1 MNPIDDQLNRLF
13 MAAARARMPGVKAVP
28 LVFETRAFA
37 GRTGGRAVEG
47 RDFLLAW
54 FRRATVCACLLML
67 LSLAWNY
74 RQATTGTSD
83 ELSQADSA
91 MRMALN
97 Q

>member
-13 MAAARARMPGVKAVP
+13 MAAARARKPGLEATAVF
-28 LVFETRAFA
+28 LETRAFA
-37 GRTGGRAVEG
+37 GWPGGRAAEG

-74 RQATTGTSD
+74 RQATTGPGD
-83 ELSQADSA
+83 ELSQADST

>member
-13 MAAARARMPGVKAVP
+13 TAAARARKPGLEAAP

-37 GRTGGRAVEG
+37 GWLPGRAAEG

-74 RQATTGTSD
+74 HQTTTGPSD